1 MNRIFRKLV
10 AAVAAIATGLSTVA
24 ASAQTITYFH
34 NDVAGSPVAATNS
47 AGDLVWKEGYTPYGM
62 KTVQSAAAESNRIG
76 YTGKPYDADLDVSY
90 MGARY
95 YSPTYGRFLGMDPV
109 EFDPNNI
116 HSFNRYAYANNNPYR
131 YVDADGRMATWALA
145 GLVLGTVAVTAAANY
160 NASPE
165 ARRSADQAARAVSA
179 AVQKLGNWLR
189 ADAVEEQ
196 GNGGTGS
203 PVSLP
208 DVLVGDQSDPRAG
221 PNKGGNKHTS
231 GPLRPEHGGTGDF
244 QADLEKLTGG
254 VRPWQPGDKAPPG
267 SVVGD
272 NGVFGR
278 PGNRSGGKS
287 IDIPAKGNRPHE
299 TLHYP

>member
-10 AAVAAIATGLSTVA
+10 AAVAAIATGLSTAA

-109 EFDPNNI
+109 EFNPNNI
-116 HSFNRYAYANNNPYR
+116 HSFNRYAYANNNPFKFS
-131 YVDADGRMATWALA
+131 DPDGRSAVLLVVGLTGLA
-145 GLVLGTVAVTAAANY
+145 VVGAAQY
-160 NASPE
+160 NVNPGAKQ
-165 ARRSADQAARAVSA
+165 SADQAARAVSA

-189 ADAVEEQ
+189 AEAAEGAD
-196 GNGGTGS
+196 
-203 PVSLP
+203 
-208 DVLVGDQSDPRAG
+208 
-221 PNKGGNKHTS
+221 NKGQQGERDKQRFFDKDQKDRARDRSRDKDGDPTCEYCGVKTTNQPGSKNSSQIDHIDAWSKGGRTS
-231 GPLRPEHGGTGDF
+231 DENAANSCASCNGSKGAKELGTEW
-244 QADLEKLTGG
+244 LPGG
-254 VRPWQPGDKAPPG
+254 VKP
-267 SVVGD
+267 
-272 NGVFGR
+272 
-278 PGNRSGGKS
+278 
-287 IDIPAKGNRPHE
+287 
-299 TLHYP
+299 